1 MTACLGLCAMQAM
14 AASTVAATTSGV
26 LDTQSGLI
34 WQEFA
39 SLSAGEALGYRLASD
54 VEFEGLLGHAAL
66 SKSNSSTPTVAEMW
80 YPMDP
85 PHLYGAAGPTVLL
98 NMSTQVASKTPL
110 FGPGGVALGSWVRQ
124 DIALVANTRDALG
137 AFLLAGISESTS
149 VNDCQVFGTGN
160 PVDVCGTTTSTSAL
174 LDRPRLIGQVSSSV
188 PTTSP
193 ETGTY
198 RTYLGFLGYSTA
210 NDLAYASPQTLG
222 YYMVQTVPE
231 PSTWGLT
238 AMGLMGVIW
247 VRRRRA
253 QMTQPP
259 R

>member
-1 MTACLGLCAMQAM
+1 MCGIVGLLLKKPALRSQLGELMVPMLIGMTERGPDSAGLAVFTDPLPAGLRKI
-14 AASTVAATTSGV
+14 SVY
-26 LDTQSGLI
+26 SGLT
-34 WQEFA
+34 E
-39 SLSAGEALGYRLASD
+39 
-54 VEFEGLLGHAAL
+54 EG
-66 SKSNSSTPTVAEMW
+66 
-80 YPMDP
+80 
-85 PHLYGAAGPTVLL
+85 
-98 NMSTQVASKTPL
+98 
-110 FGPGGVALGSWVRQ
+110 
-124 DIALVANTRDALG
+124 
-137 AFLLAGISESTS
+137 
-149 VNDCQVFGTGN
+149 NDY
-160 PVDVCGTTTSTSAL
+160 DWSAL

-231 PSTWGLT
+231 PGTWGLT